1 MTMVSRTGVAFVVV
15 LLASA
20 TVWARPS
27 PAGRAPASA
36 GQAGPAAIGAAR
48 GARTA
53 VEQASEGK
61 GAQAPAGRSAQPS
74 PAAPAPARQAQAQKP
89 APAAEAQKPAPAATE
104 AQTPAPPAAG
114 AQTQVP
120 AGQAPAAEALPPLE
134 PPGFTYNPEGRRDP
148 FVSLVRRGTA
158 APRGGATGARP
169 AGLGGLETAEVTLK
183 GTVRSRE
190 GFVAILQGADQ
201 KTYIVRAGDKLFDG
215 TVRTISQNDMV
226 ILQQVNDPLS
236 LEKQREVRKVLRQ
249 AEAN

>member
-1 MTMVSRTGVAFVVV
+1 MVSRSGFAFVVMM
-15 LLASA
+15 LACA
-20 TVWARPS
+20 TAWARPS
-27 PAGRAPASA
+27 PAAAAAASA
-36 GQAGPAAIGAAR
+36 GPAGPAAIGAAR

-61 GAQAPAGRSAQPS
+61 THPPAGRGAPP
-74 PAAPAPARQAQAQKP
+74 PAATGQEQTPAPAAGTQKP
-89 APAAEAQKPAPAATE
+89 APSATE
-104 AQTPAPPAAG
+104 APPPAPRAAG
-114 AQTQVP
+114 APTPAP
-120 AGQAPAAEALPPLE
+120 AGQAPAAEPLPPLE

-148 FVSLVRRGTA
+148 FVSLVRRGATTA
-158 APRGGATGARP
+158 RGGARNVVCVGWIV
-169 AGLGGLETAEVTLK
+169 GLETAEVTLR

-201 KTYIVRAGDKLFDG
+201 KTYIVRAGDRLLDG

>member
-1 MTMVSRTGVAFVVV
+1 MTMVSRTAGVFVLV
-15 LLASA
+15 LLACS
-20 TVWARPS
+20 TTWAQ
-27 PAGRAPASA
+27 
-36 GQAGPAAIGAAR
+36 GQAAIGAAR
-48 GARTA
+48 GARSA
-53 VEQASEGK
+53 VEQASQGAQPS
-61 GAQAPAGRSAQPS
+61 GAGQPPATAAPQAPAAQAPA
-74 PAAPAPARQAQAQKP
+74 
-89 APAAEAQKPAPAATE
+89 
-104 AQTPAPPAAG
+104 APP
-114 AQTQVP
+114 P
-120 AGQAPAAEALPPLE
+120 SPLE

-158 APRGGATGARP
+158 TTRGAGTGARP
-169 AGLGGLETAEVTLK
+169 AGLAGLETAEVTLR

-201 KTYIVRAGDKLFDG
+201 KTYIVRAGDKLLDG